1 MKVELFAAYGRLLSS
16 LARLKISEYEQRT
29 IFQHIYIF
37 NLLVKQTPTYTP
49 KDHIIIASYGIINFN
64 SEGYRS
70 MNNTYDE
77 GYGTTL
83 ATI

>member
-1 MKVELFAAYGRLLSS
+1 M
-16 LARLKISEYEQRT
+16 
-29 IFQHIYIF
+29 
-37 NLLVKQTPTYTP
+37 P

-64 SEGYRS
+64 SEDYRS

-83 ATI
+83 ATSSQVNYLR